1 MKFARYL
8 EDNCTP
14 EWKRAYIDYRKLK
27 KCIKA
32 IQRRQISGEAP
43 GQITEADIPDSDEHQ
58 QDEER
63 GSNSRQ
69 ESRDDVSDDE
79 RRDTV
84 LQGISAGHTAS
95 GTEERN
101 RVDGENADAD
111 DDDADDD
118 DDDDDDDSD
127 TGPHAFPVPK
137 KPVQGDDS
145 GKTEPRKSRWLQH
158 RKAELE
164 GKLASPRL
172 SIPTSSPTQS
182 RSGSIAGYGSM
193 GRTPPMHRHRAASP
207 PVLVLPDPSNPEAGN
222 TDEKA
227 DELPQTTSTRDA
239 DVPGSTPLAAKGKK
253 HLHWDTAKTN
263 GHNETPVAE
272 EEGDNTAGSGSGSG
286 SGRDSS
292 SGDEDRILPL
302 QKAAKSPRLLARSP
316 SFLPKSPKLFGGK
329 GAEVPGVLR
338 HDSTRRTMSST
349 GGVAPR
355 YPETIE
361 ELYKICY
368 ADERRFFTVLDA
380 ELEKVEAFYH
390 ERESDAIRRS
400 HELQA
405 QLKELAEHR
414 RVFHE
419 AEGERQKNGV
429 RKYLTAPMQIAQEV
443 QKRVPFVTPANTGV
457 NNANGHAEP
466 DSLGNSG
473 KVKHQETDSERDQIM
488 KEFDPEKYQRYK
500 KKLKVAMVEHYKELE
515 ILKNYRILNLTGFKK
530 ALKKFEKTA
539 KIRCIDLYMDEK
551 VAKRSFA
558 DHRVVDALLKEVEDE
573 YTQRFEQGD
582 HKKALGRLRGE
593 FNTKTHHLSTF
604 WSGIY
609 IGIGVPILI
618 LGLVQALQPGM
629 SREFPQRDGLLVVYA
644 TLFLPVIFA
653 MLFELNLT
661 AYVSARINYPFI
673 MELDVRTALD
683 HRQFLEIP
691 ALLFAIL
698 SFCFYFSFH
707 FTGSPGISPYAWPIV
722 WVVFTV
728 LFFINPLP
736 VYYQHARYWL
746 LSVLA
751 RVFTPG
757 YSRVEFIAFFVA
769 DELNSLSY
777 TFGNLWFTGCA
788 YNKGWPPDVL
798 SRCSS
803 SHSWVYGLL
812 LTIPALIRL
821 IQCIKRWYD
830 SRLQIHLINAGK
842 YTSTVVQ
849 YTFYVY
855 WRSRGNRI
863 HDHSFALWATFAS
876 ISSIYT
882 SSWDLSVDWGLL
894 RPRYGYLRESLGYP
908 SIRHYYYVAMVLNVL
923 IRFIWVWYIPASA
936 SYLRTRA
943 FFFAAAEML
952 RRWQWNFFRVETE
965 QVGNTDQYR
974 VTREVPL
981 PYHRLRDDEDLDE
994 ELEGLS
1000 KYGKE
1005 KGFSLR
1011 RAAFRLGDIRE
1022 QLIRRRKPG
1031 KSAEPT
1037 AGARTSDIA
1046 ENAAHRPS
1054 TSSGSKSLSVGI
1066 NGAEEEVV

>member
-1 MKFARYL
+1 MLILVEQSFLSLSRTASDIDQYL

-58 QDEER
+58 QDEQR
-63 GSNSRQ
+63 GSTS
-69 ESRDDVSDDE
+69 
-79 RRDTV
+79 RRDSHEEGRGDEEIDTMPDG
-84 LQGISAGHTAS
+84 LDS
-95 GTEERN
+95 GRKARVIEGRN
-101 RVDGENADAD
+101 GVDMRN
-111 DDDADDD
+111 DDADDD
-118 DDDDDDDSD
+118 DEDDDCDDDDDSD
-127 TGPHAFPVPK
+127 TGPHAFPDLK
-137 KPVQGDDS
+137 KAKQGDDPAKS
-145 GKTEPRKSRWLQH
+145 EPRKSRWLQH

-164 GKLASPRL
+164 GKLSSPRL
-172 SIPTSSPTQS
+172 SIPASSPAQS

-193 GRTPPMHRHRAASP
+193 GRTPPMHKHRAASP
-207 PVLVLPDPSNPEAGN
+207 PILVLPDPSNPEADN
-222 TDEKA
+222 SNEKI
-227 DELPQTTSTRDA
+227 DGLPQTANTRDA
-239 DVPGSTPLAAKGKK
+239 ETDSTHSIRDSTPLTGKGKK

-263 GHNETPVAE
+263 GNGTTEVAE
-272 EEGDNTAGSGSGSG
+272 EEGDVTAASGSGSG

-302 QKAAKSPRLLARSP
+302 QKAVKSPRLLARSP
-316 SFLPKSPKLFGGK
+316 SFLPKSPKIFGNK
-329 GAEVPGVLR
+329 GAETPGVSR
-338 HDSTRRTMSST
+338 NDSTRRTMSSGKLHSPFFQPSSGLFSLNSSPVA
-349 GGVAPR
+349 GGMAPR

-368 ADERRFFTVLDA
+368 TDERRFFAVLDG

-400 HELQA
+400 HQLQA

-419 AEGERQKNGV
+419 AEGERNKNGV
-429 RKYLTAPMQIAQEV
+429 RKYLNAPMQIAQEV
-443 QKRVPFVTPANTGV
+443 QKRVPFVTTVNTEG
-457 NNANGHAEP
+457 NNNNGHAVP
-466 DSLGNSG
+466 GDLAKQASDTQ
-473 KVKHQETDSERDQIM
+473 QETDSEREQMM

-500 KKLKVAMVEHYKELE
+500 KKLKVAVVEHYKELE

-539 KIRCIDLYMDEK
+539 RIRCIDLYMDEK

-558 DHRVVDALLKEVEDE
+558 DHRVVDALLKVVEDE
-573 YTQRFEQGD
+573 YTKSFERGD

-593 FNTKTHHLSTF
+593 FATKTHHLSTF

-618 LGLVQALQPGM
+618 LGLVQALEPGM
-629 SREFPQRDGLLVVYA
+629 SHKFIQRDGLLVVYA
-644 TLFLPVIFA
+644 TLFLPVIFG

-683 HRQFLEIP
+683 HRQFLEGPRVSPPTLCRTPSEIFGSLD
-691 ALLFAIL
+691 AHTIKDGQQT
-698 SFCFYFSFH
+698 FSLVAPH
-707 FTGSPGISPYAWPIV
+707 RTAGSMVCY
-722 WVVFTV
+722 
-728 LFFINPLP
+728 
-736 VYYQHARYWL
+736 
-746 LSVLA
+746 
-751 RVFTPG
+751 
-757 YSRVEFIAFFVA
+757 
-769 DELNSLSY
+769 
-777 TFGNLWFTGCA
+777 
-788 YNKGWPPDVL
+788 
-798 SRCSS
+798 
-803 SHSWVYGLL
+803 
-812 LTIPALIRL
+812 
-821 IQCIKRWYD
+821 
-830 SRLQIHLINAGK
+830 
-842 YTSTVVQ
+842 
-849 YTFYVY
+849 
-855 WRSRGNRI
+855 
-863 HDHSFALWATFAS
+863 
-876 ISSIYT
+876 
-882 SSWDLSVDWGLL
+882 WGLL
-894 RPRYGYLRESLGYP
+894 RPRYAYLRESLGYP

-943 FFFAAAEML
+943 FFFALAEML

-994 ELEGLS
+994 ELEAMS

-1011 RAAFRLGDIRE
+1011 RAALRLGDIRE
-1022 QLIRRRKPG
+1022 QLIRRRKTA
-1031 KSAEPT
+1031 KSVEPK
-1037 AGARTSDIA
+1037 AGARTSDVVQGQ
-1046 ENAAHRPS
+1046 EERPS
-1054 TSSGSKSLSVGI
+1054 TGSGRKSLSTGI
-1066 NGAEEEVV
+1066 NGAEEEIV